1 MVLEVLANAAT
12 LYSRKF
18 GEIPVLCI
26 DGVDLLA
33 KREEMLCEA
42 LITLAKVLANSN
54 KLKLVLISSEGG
66 IMPFLERLSVV
77 NRACVYEI
85 GDLNDNEAVSFLLKN
100 NMKESRAKK
109 LVQCLGGR
117 LVYLQSS
124 VNHDNKNWK
133 DEDICKNI
141 KVALFSRILSNQKA
155 IISKTQPESEDIV
168 AELTKNG
175 SASPS
180 KLIDIAS
187 NKSRM
192 DSVIKMM
199 GENNIVRYNMNGNMK
214 WHGKVQQD
222 EIPKTI
228 PVPE

>member
-1 MVLEVLANAAT
+1 
-12 LYSRKF
+12 
-18 GEIPVLCI
+18 
-26 DGVDLLA
+26 
-33 KREEMLCEA
+33 
-42 LITLAKVLANSN
+42 
-54 KLKLVLISSEGG
+54 
-66 IMPFLERLSVV
+66 
-77 NRACVYEI
+77 
-85 GDLNDNEAVSFLLKN
+85 
-100 NMKESRAKK
+100 MKESRAKK

-141 KVALFSRILSNQKA
+141 KVTLFSRILSNQKA
-155 IISKTQPESEDIV
+155 IISKTQPESKDIV

-199 GENNIVRYNMNGNMK
+199 VENNIVRYNMNGNMK